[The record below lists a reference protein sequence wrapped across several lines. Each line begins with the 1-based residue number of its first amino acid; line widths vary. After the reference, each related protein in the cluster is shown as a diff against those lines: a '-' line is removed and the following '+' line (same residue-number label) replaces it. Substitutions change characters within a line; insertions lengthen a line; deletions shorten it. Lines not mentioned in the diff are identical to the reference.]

1 MHSPYDNRHY
11 IIFNITEINVVDFSQ
26 ILETSQ
32 DTIRLS
38 VDETKTVVK
47 YKGDMPSSIVALTT
61 KEGPYTH
68 EEILPIMQTPEWN
81 NPDDIE

>member
-1 MHSPYDNRHY
+1 MLYNNNHTY
-11 IIFNITEINVVDFSQ
+11 IIFNMTEISVVDFPQ

-38 VDETKTVVK
+38 VDGTKTVVK
-47 YKGDMPSSIVALTT
+47 YDGDMPSSIVALTT

-68 EEILPIMQTPEWN
+68 EEILSIMQTPEWY